1 MRFFTVLVCS
11 GCLLVPAAL
20 VAEDVAT
27 GTALPTTVQNIAS
40 VAGSGSG
47 SDSVKSEATSAALA
61 KANSLIDR
69 GEAHLLAN
77 SDFTHLDISIGS
89 DSFGLDSGSR
99 TKTEIMSTY
108 RLHETDGDFIFAQGS
123 AVDFDGRTT
132 VNFGLGYRHINDGDT
147 VITGVNAFYDYELD
161 AKHRRTG
168 VGVELLTS
176 ALEMRYNR
184 YRAQTGT
191 RLYKG
196 YNETALNGSDYKVAA
211 NLPYFYAADLFY
223 RRAKWKEGGYRTS
236 HKEWGVSAEILPYLT
251 IGMARQR
258 ADSGKR
264 KSVASV
270 SYAIPLGGPTRDR
283 PEMQDGT
290 WSTKLMPIRDQLY
303 RPVERENRIMKK
315 TIKLGVVVSG
325 Y

>member
-27 GTALPTTVQNIAS
+27 GTALPTAVQNIAS